1 MHPGIHAA
9 NTPDKTAYIF
19 ARTGET
25 VSYQELEADS
35 NRIAHLLR
43 SQNVKPGDGIVLLME
58 NHPWFFK
65 VIWAAQRSGLYY
77 TPVSTRF
84 QNAEVSYIV
93 NNSDAKILFTSK
105 KCLPLVK
112 EIISELKAVEAVFV
126 VDGENDEIQAQ
137 ETGQLFKGK
146 LMQLQ
151 SQLEAMPTTSI
162 ADEFEGAEM
171 FYSSG
176 TTGRPKGVRMPLP
189 LAPLGT
195 VTDIYKKRVELHKVH
210 KNAIYLSP
218 APLYHSAPVRY
229 NMMMMRNGATSVI
242 MDKFDAEW
250 ALQLIEQYR
259 VTHSQW
265 VPTMFVRMLKLP
277 VEVREKYDLT
287 STEIALHAAAPCPE
301 SVKASMLEWWG
312 PVITEYYSGTEANGA
327 TNITPEEW
335 LTHRGSVGR
344 PIVGEVHIL
353 DDNGERLP
361 AGERGMVYFSGGMD
375 FQYYKDPEK
384 TAEAKLGNGFSTLG
398 DIGYVDEQGYLYLTD
413 RKAYTIISGGV
424 NIYPQEIE
432 DLIISHPDVA
442 DVAVFGVPDEEFG
455 EQVKAVVEPIAG
467 KQASDELT
475 ASILKLCRD
484 NLAHLKCPKS
494 IDFEAQL
501 PRHPTGKL
509 YKRLLKEK
517 YWPAN

>member
-1 MHPGIHAA
+1 MHPGIHAVNNPNKA
-9 NTPDKTAYIF
+9 AYVF

-25 VSYQELEADS
+25 VSYSELEADS
-35 NRIAHLLR
+35 NRIAHLLQ
-43 SQNVKPGDGIVLLME
+43 SKGVSPGDGIVLLME

-84 QNAEVSYIV
+84 QSAEVSYIV
-93 NNSDAKILFTSK
+93 NNGDAKVLFTSS

-112 EIISELKAVEAVFV
+112 EVLEALSAIEIVFV
-126 VDGENDEIQAQ
+126 VDEVD
-137 ETGQLFKGK
+137 QLPAEKIVP
-146 LMQLQ
+146 LQ
-151 SQLEAMPTTSI
+151 SQLDSMSSDPI
-162 ADEFEGAEM
+162 AKEYEGAEM

-176 TTGRPKGVRMPLP
+176 TTGRPKGVRMPLA

-210 KNAIYLSP
+210 QQAIYLSP

-229 NMMMMRNGATSVI
+229 NMMMMRNGATSII

-250 ALQLIEQYR
+250 ALQLIEKYR

-277 VEVREKYDLT
+277 EAIRTRYDLS
-287 STEIALHAAAPCPE
+287 STEIALHAAAPCPD
-301 SVKASMLEWWG
+301 SVKESMLQWWG

-327 TNITPEEW
+327 TNINPDEW
-335 LTHRGSVGR
+335 MTHRGSVGR

-353 DDNGERLP
+353 DDDGNRLP
-361 AGERGMVYFSGGMD
+361 PGERGMVYFSGGMD

-398 DIGYVDEQGYLYLTD
+398 DIGYVDEEGYLYLTD

-432 DLIISHPDVA
+432 DLIISHPSVA

-455 EQVKAVVEPIAG
+455 EQVKAVVEPMPGCEGNEALV
-467 KQASDELT
+467 E
-475 ASILKLCRD
+475 SIMQLCRD

-517 YWPAN
+517 YWA